1 MSLRSLMK
9 CRLTVFSSKEAI
21 VDAAG
26 AYDRETAWAASIF
39 KDSDGVSYENVR
51 CNLQAWKRGQNT
63 VQIAG
68 IKEEEIQ
75 YQLFHLHS
83 KLYRTLN
90 LEPSSGFLIAFNKD
104 PTRLITDT
112 TNKDQ
117 IDTYEY
123 LGKADLVTHIRKR
136 RSPYEMYLKLNNI
149 FFQ

>member
-9 CRLTVFSSKEAI
+9 CRLTVFSSKEAV
-21 VDAAG
+21 VDATG
-26 AYDRETAWAASIF
+26 AYDRETAWAANIF

-75 YQLFHLHS
+75 YQLFHQHV
-83 KLYRTLN
+83 KLFDTLN
-90 LEPSSGFLIAFNKD
+90 AEPSAGFLIAFNKD
-104 PTRLITDT
+104 PTRLITDL

-117 IDTYEY
+117 INTFEY
-123 LGKADLVTHIRKR
+123 LGKAELVTHIRGRKKLF
-136 RSPYEMYLKLNNI
+136 EMYLKLNNI